1 MVRALRSLQSG
12 TLTGKRVEAC
22 VLRVHGQSE
31 ARLENDLQ
39 VLELVNRPERGEMF
53 DQFTLGIEE
62 EFQIVDPQTR
72 ELRSHVAEILEEGKM
87 LLGEHIKPE
96 MIQSMIEVGTGIC
109 RNIQEAR
116 ADITRLRS
124 IIAGLAKKNGL
135 VIVAASTHPIS
146 RWQDQEIFDDERYEL
161 LVQELQTVAR
171 SLLIFGLHVHV
182 GMADRERAIHIMNA
196 ARYFLPHVLALS
208 TSSPFWMG
216 HNTGLKSYRTEVFK
230 QFPRTDIPD
239 HFDSYLGFQRYVD
252 LLIKT
257 GCINDGKK
265 IWWDIRPH
273 PYFPTL
279 EFRVCD
285 IPTRVDDTIA
295 IAALFQ
301 AIVAKLNKLID
312 RNLGFRLYRRML
324 IQENKWRA
332 VRYGLEGK
340 LIDFGKQT
348 EVPVSDLVME
358 LLEFV
363 DDVVDELGSRKEIEH
378 VHTILER
385 GTSADRQLQVYRETN
400 DLKAVVDDLI
410 KMTMENVPDT
420 PDLTIPKTTTT
431 ASTISK

>member
-1 MVRALRSLQSG
+1 
-12 TLTGKRVEAC
+12 
-22 VLRVHGQSE
+22 
-31 ARLENDLQ
+31 
-39 VLELVNRPERGEMF
+39 
-53 DQFTLGIEE
+53 
-62 EFQIVDPQTR
+62 
-72 ELRSHVAEILEEGKM
+72 
-87 LLGEHIKPE
+87 
-96 MIQSMIEVGTGIC
+96 
-109 RNIQEAR
+109 
-116 ADITRLRS
+116 
-124 IIAGLAKKNGL
+124 
-135 VIVAASTHPIS
+135 
-146 RWQDQEIFDDERYEL
+146 
-161 LVQELQTVAR
+161 
-171 SLLIFGLHVHV
+171 
-182 GMADRERAIHIMNA
+182 MADRERAIHIMNA

-239 HFDSYLGFQRYVD
+239 HFDSYTGFQRYVY
-252 LLIKT
+252 LLVKT
-257 GCINDGKK
+257 KCINDGKK

-312 RNLGFRLYRRML
+312 KNLGFRLYRRML

-340 LIDFGKQT
+340 MIDFGKQT
-348 EVPVSDLVME
+348 EVPVRDLVLE

-363 DDVVDELGSRKEIEH
+363 DEVVDELGSRKEIEH

-400 DLKAVVDDLI
+400 DLKAVVDDMI
-410 KMTMENVPDT
+410 KLTMENVSDT
-420 PDLTIPKTTTT
+420 PNLTMPHTTTT
-431 ASTISK
+431 ASTIAK

>member
-1 MVRALRSLQSG
+1 
-12 TLTGKRVEAC
+12 
-22 VLRVHGQSE
+22 
-31 ARLENDLQ
+31 
-39 VLELVNRPERGEMF
+39 MF

-87 LLGEHIKPE
+87 LLGEQIKPE
-96 MIQSMIEVGTGIC
+96 MIQSMVEVGTGIC

-116 ADITRLRS
+116 TDITRCAASSPGSRRRTGS
-124 IIAGLAKKNGL
+124 S
-135 VIVAASTHPIS
+135 IVAASTHPIS
-146 RWQDQEIFDDERYEL
+146 RWQDQKIFDDERYEL

-216 HNTGLKSYRTEVFK
+216 HNTGLKSYRTEIFK
-230 QFPRTDIPD
+230 QFPRTTFPITSILTAIFSVTSTCWSRQV
-239 HFDSYLGFQRYVD
+239 HQRRQED
-252 LLIKT
+252 LV
-257 GCINDGKK
+257 G
-265 IWWDIRPH
+265 H
-273 PYFPTL
+273 PPASVLPTL

-312 RNLGFRLYRRML
+312 QNLGFRLYRRML

-332 VRYGLEGK
+332 CV
-340 LIDFGKQT
+340 T
-348 EVPVSDLVME
+348 
-358 LLEFV
+358 
-363 DDVVDELGSRKEIEH
+363 GS
-378 VHTILER
+378 
-385 GTSADRQLQVYRETN
+385 
-400 DLKAVVDDLI
+400 KA
-410 KMTMENVPDT
+410 N
-420 PDLTIPKTTTT
+420 
-431 ASTISK
+431 

>member
-1 MVRALRSLQSG
+1 MV
-12 TLTGKRVEAC
+12 
-22 VLRVHGQSE
+22 
-31 ARLENDLQ
+31 
-39 VLELVNRPERGEMF
+39 
-53 DQFTLGIEE
+53 
-62 EFQIVDPQTR
+62 
-72 ELRSHVAEILEEGKM
+72 
-87 LLGEHIKPE
+87 
-96 MIQSMIEVGTGIC
+96 EVGTGIC

-116 ADITRLRS
+116 EDITRLRS
-124 IIAGLAKKNGL
+124 IISGLAKKNGL
-135 VIVAASTHPIS
+135 AIVAASTHPIS
-146 RWQDQEIFDDERYEL
+146 RWQDQQIFEDERYEL

-208 TSSPFWMG
+208 TSSPFWVS

-239 HFDSYLGFQRYVD
+239 HFDSYSSFERYVS
-252 LLIKT
+252 LLVKT

-279 EFRVCD
+279 EFRICD

-301 AIVAKLNKLID
+301 AIVAKLNSLID

-340 LIDFGKQT
+340 MIDFGKEK
-348 EVPVSDLVME
+348 EVPVRDLVLE
-358 LLEFV
+358 LLDFV
-363 DDVVDELGSRKEIEH
+363 DDVVDSLGSRKEIEH
-378 VHTILER
+378 IHTILER
-385 GTSADRQLQVYRETN
+385 GTSAERQLQVYRETN
-400 DLKAVVDDLI
+400 DLKAVVDDLM
-410 KMTMENVPDT
+410 KFTLENVPESKPIDA
-420 PDLTIPKTTTT
+420 PFPTTT